1 MYQGKPQR
9 YGTNMVPDGKRIRV
23 WDVDPATTDEER
35 SRWDV
40 PPLAEMER
48 RAAEASGI
56 EPMPPMD
63 DAPAWLREALTRWA
77 REG

>member
-35 SRWDV
+35 ARWDV

-48 RAAEASGI
+48 RAAEASRNG
-56 EPMPPMD
+56 PMPPMD
-63 DAPAWLREALTRWA
+63 QAPAWLRTALERWGK
-77 REG
+77 EG